1 MSADVTKGE
10 ASGSAAK
17 ARRQSS
23 SKPAVAGL
31 LSAKEFEAQ
40 EPKVELKMIKDAAK
54 INWKINTN
62 PKTYP
67 EQDLLPKL
75 FTTPPLKSV
84 ELLFPQT
91 GLTIT
96 ARNLKGVTFQDAL
109 DAIYKHNK
117 KRADDEL
124 SEPYLAGFYVD
135 EDDLGHAIV
144 RVGVGKEGAP
154 IGKKKKG
161 GD

>member
-31 LSAKEFEAQ
+31 LSASEFEAL
-40 EPKVELKMIKDAAK
+40 EPKVELKMVKEASK
-54 INWKINTN
+54 INWKMNTN
-62 PKTYP
+62 PKDFP
-67 EQDLLPKL
+67 EDALLKKL
-75 FTTPPLKSV
+75 FTTPPLKKV
-84 ELLFPQT
+84 DLLFPQT

-96 ARNLKGVTFQDAL
+96 ARNLKGVTFQDAF

-124 SEPYLAGFYVD
+124 AEPYLAGFYVD
-135 EDDLGHAIV
+135 EDDLGHPVV

-154 IGKKKKG
+154 VGKKKKG

>member
-1 MSADVTKGE
+1 MSADVTE
-10 ASGSAAK
+10 ASPSSPLK

-40 EPKVELKMIKDAAK
+40 ENKVELELAKGAAK
-54 INWKINTN
+54 INWKMNTH
-62 PKTYP
+62 PKEYP
-67 EQDLLPKL
+67 EQEIFKRL

-96 ARNLKGVTFQDAL
+96 ARNLKGVTFQDVF

-144 RVGVGKEGAP
+144 RVGAGKEGAP
-154 IGKKKKG
+154 VGKKKKG

>member
-1 MSADVTKGE
+1 MSSDVTKGE
-10 ASGSAAK
+10 ASGSTAK

-31 LSAKEFEAQ
+31 LSAKEFEAL
-40 EPKVELKMIKDAAK
+40 EPKVELKLIKDAAK
-54 INWKINTN
+54 VNWKMNTN
-62 PKTYP
+62 PKDYP
-67 EQDLLPKL
+67 EQDLLKKV

-96 ARNLKGVTFQDAL
+96 ARNLKGLTFQDVF
-109 DAIYKHNK
+109 DAIYKHYK
-117 KRADDEL
+117 KRADDEI

-135 EDDLGHAIV
+135 EDDLGRPTV
-144 RVGVGKEGAP
+144 RVGAGKEGAP